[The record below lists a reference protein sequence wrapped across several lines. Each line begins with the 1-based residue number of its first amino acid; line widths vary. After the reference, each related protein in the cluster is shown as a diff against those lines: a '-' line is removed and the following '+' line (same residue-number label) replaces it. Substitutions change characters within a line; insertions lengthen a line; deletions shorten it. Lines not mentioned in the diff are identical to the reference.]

1 MSNGFSKFVDR
12 LVNEAL
18 KEVLILTEGESDER
32 ARMERAL
39 RSRYNEAEEETEAT
53 EKPIDAEK
61 ITPGAA
67 KQRSETEQ
75 EDNDGGTGSSER
87 PSNEPPVIEIPDEE
101 QLMSPTYDFAKE
113 QINSFRAGASLN
125 NETVDSNFRKY
136 FESLSEAEKR
146 AVIIYSTAL
155 AQIARGMMPADEVIT
170 ASKAGLGNSDKAE
183 KQPGDAAAQKQSM
196 STSPAQAQDDDSVM
210 PIVVGESATVRR
222 LIQRARKD

>member
-155 AQIARGMMPADEVIT
+155 AQIARGMMPADDGKIRFTWAV
-170 ASKAGLGNSDKAE
+170 
-183 KQPGDAAAQKQSM
+183 QSL
-196 STSPAQAQDDDSVM
+196 P
-210 PIVVGESATVRR
+210 R
-222 LIQRARKD
+222 LILTDDKHIVKACGFSVDELDKKIKAMD